1 MDLGWGDFFGNL
13 VQSNGENDGHE
24 SDDDILSFSHE
35 NPLQKTETWARTST
49 EYYEGLTA
57 MEMEDIMDQVSAG
70 AQSNGG
76 SFEDDDIVDDSDRDS
91 VCDRNA
97 DEEVDAID
105 NGSKLRALQSSD
117 SKLKIRGLTRGDKR
131 AEKKWTAIV
140 RTPSGVA
147 YCSALFSARYLEV
160 EMQSKRE

>member
-24 SDDDILSFSHE
+24 SDADIPSFSNE

-76 SFEDDDIVDDSDRDS
+76 SFEDDGLSPRMGLGRPRRTRRFAAHLV
-91 VCDRNA
+91 
-97 DEEVDAID
+97 
-105 NGSKLRALQSSD
+105 LR
-117 SKLKIRGLTRGDKR
+117 TRGR
-131 AEKKWTAIV
+131 GQHPGALE
-140 RTPSGVA
+140 GVLHA
-147 YCSALFSARYLEV
+147 HCRGAHCGR
-160 EMQSKRE
+160 R